1 MAPEVE
7 TLAPMVQVFGGFIP
21 YTTQHQL
28 ILGLILWSLP
38 VYHIT
43 VFCVFE
49 APSKWIDDHV
59 TPGGEVAWQV
69 PELNGPIW
77 RVIAGI
83 IIQ

>member
-1 MAPEVE
+1 M
-7 TLAPMVQVFGGFIP
+7 GFINIL
-21 YTTQHQL
+21 YTINIQFKDSINPIVGT
-28 ILGLILWSLP
+28 
-38 VYHIT
+38 
-43 VFCVFE
+43 F
-49 APSKWIDDHV
+49 SKWIDDHV